1 MSGKA
6 AKPAAAAKALKAAKG
21 ARVGISKKTTVK
33 RTKVHFYRPKTK
45 LGGAQE
51 QSYVRTLPQP
61 VKRDRIS
68 IIKKPWASDAAMKQI
83 EDHNTLVF
91 IVDPRSTRTQIKY
104 AVQKVRALFET
115 RARGR
120 EKLPVKVAQ
129 SRGLRSAL
137 TSSSPLPPIFIYP
150 RGRRTT

>member
-21 ARVGISKKTTVK
+21 ARVGVTKKTTTK

-104 AVQKVRALFET
+104 AVQKVRLAGAPRAL
-115 RARGR
+115 RLRYWPGWPRG
-120 EKLPVKVAQ
+120 AA
-129 SRGLRSAL
+129 GCSAL
-137 TSSSPLPPIFIYP
+137 TTPPLPFLFSF
-150 RGRRTT
+150 